1 MGRPLKTGLDY
12 FPVDTDIFE
21 DEKIRFI
28 IAKCGLIAASILF
41 ILLCRIYR
49 NGAFIKWDEDA
60 EILFSAG
67 FGKMITRIKIQAIID
82 ESLKRDFFSQ
92 EMFTRHKILTSKGIQ
107 KRFIN
112 VCSSL
117 HRKSTLL
124 ESYLI
129 SSEET
134 TSQPEVNSEESA
146 QMKLNE
152 MKLNEMKL
160 NEMKLNETREQP
172 ESAEETTKNQKNN
185 SLNSQKTHGYVL
197 TEAEEAE
204 CSAAAKRLHR
214 LYNG

>member
-1 MGRPLKTGLDY
+1 MKNGLDY

-28 IAKCGLIAASILF
+28 TAKCGLIAASILF

-60 EILFSAG
+60 EILFAAG
-67 FGKMITRIKIQAIID
+67 LGKMITRVKIQAIID
-82 ESLKRDFFSQ
+82 ESLRRDFFSQ

-146 QMKLNE
+146 QKKRKE
-152 MKLNEMKL
+152 IKR

-172 ESAEETTKNQKNN
+172 ESAEETTENNKNN
-185 SLNSQKTHGYVL
+185 TSLNSQKHWYDL
-197 TEAEEAE
+197 TDEETA
-204 CSAAAKRLHR
+204 AAAKRLHR
-214 LYNG
+214 IFNG